1 MKRCCATRR
10 LSSAGGPSRPA
21 RFGSVPLRKIAY
33 RGYQRWLR
41 RQLAGR
47 PLPQHVGLIIDGNRR
62 WARQAGL
69 ASPSDG
75 HRHGAEH
82 IWDAL
87 SWCEAAGI
95 RHVTVFLCSAEN
107 LARRDEGEVAAL
119 MEIIEHTVVS
129 RIAGPDPGW
138 QVHVAGLVDLLP
150 DSTARALKQAS
161 DATSTCATGAHVT
174 LCVGYGGR
182 QEIVEAVRC
191 LLEEKAAAGVGLA
204 ELAGTLAEADI
215 ARHLAS
221 DGQPEPDLIIRTS
234 GEQRMSNFLLWQG
247 TGAYLHFCDCYWPAF
262 REIDFLRAL
271 RDFAA
276 RTRGTAA

>member
-1 MKRCCATRR
+1 MVT
-10 LSSAGGPSRPA
+10 GPPTGRAA
-21 RFGSVPLRKIAY
+21 RFGGVPVRKLAVLL
-33 RGYQRWLR
+33 YQRRLR
-41 RQLAGR
+41 RRLAAG

-62 WARQAGL
+62 WAKQAGL

-87 SWCEAAGI
+87 TWCQAAGI
-95 RHVTVFLCSAEN
+95 RHVTVFICSAEN
-107 LARRDEGEVAAL
+107 LARRDDTEVAAL
-119 MEIIEHTVVS
+119 MDIIEQIVVTK
-129 RIAGPDPGW
+129 IATPDPVW
-138 QVHVAGLVDLLP
+138 QVHIAGLVDMLP
-150 DSTARALKQAS
+150 GTTARALKQAA
-161 DATSTCATGAHVT
+161 DATTSCDTGLHVT

-182 QEIVEAVRC
+182 QEIAEAVRS
-191 LLEEKAAAGVGLA
+191 LLQEQAAAGA
-204 ELAGTLAEADI
+204 TLADLATTITEDDI
-215 ARHLAS
+215 TRRLAR

-262 REIDFLRAL
+262 GQVDFLRAL

-276 RTRGTAA
+276 RASAAGRYPADI

>member
-1 MKRCCATRR
+1 MPLRKLAYRLYETRLR
-10 LSSAGGPSRPA
+10 RQVAGGPRP
-21 RFGSVPLRKIAY
+21 R
-33 RGYQRWLR
+33 
-41 RQLAGR
+41 
-47 PLPQHVGLIIDGNRR
+47 HVGLIIDGNRR
-62 WARQAGL
+62 WAKQAGL

-87 SWCEAAGI
+87 AWCRTAGI
-95 RHVTVFLCSAEN
+95 GHVTVFLCSAEN
-107 LARRDEGEVAAL
+107 LVRRDEAEVAAL
-119 MEIIEHTVVS
+119 MDTIEQTVAT
-129 RIAGPDPGW
+129 RIACTDQSW
-138 QVHVAGLVDLLP
+138 RVHVAGLVDMLP
-150 DSTARALKQAS
+150 DSTARALKHAA
-161 DATSTCATGAHVT
+161 DATSGCGTGRHLT

-191 LLEEKAAAGVGLA
+191 LLEESTTAGVSLG
-204 ELAGTLAEADI
+204 ELAGTLTEADI
-215 ARHLAS
+215 ARYLAA

-247 TGAYLHFCDCYWPAF
+247 TDAYLHFCDCYWPAF

-276 RTRGTAA
+276 RTRGPAR